1 MSPPPEP
8 AQLPPIE
15 ALEGA
20 DVATFAAALGPLFEE
35 APRFLALLAAARPHT
50 SWASLFTRA
59 DELALAMPIDA
70 QLELI
75 DAHPRIGAPPATVSA
90 LSFREQ
96 GYDQEHAQQLAAA
109 AAAEADALR
118 QTLARLNLQYE
129 AHFGFRY
136 VIFVAGRPRSAIV
149 PLMER
154 ALTAQADDERQRALH
169 DVVAIARD
177 RATRLGAFQHSALSA
192 PDEVTP

>member
-1 MSPPPEP
+1 M
-8 AQLPPIE
+8 LD
-15 ALEGA
+15 GT
-20 DVATFAAALGPLFEE
+20 DVATFAATLGPLFEE
-35 APRFLALLAAARPHT
+35 APRFLALLAAARPYT
-50 SWASLFTRA
+50 SWESLFGRA
-59 DELALAMPIDA
+59 DEQALAMAADA

-96 GYDQEHAQQLAAA
+96 GYDQERSQQLAAA

-118 QTLARLNLQYE
+118 QTLARLNTEYE
-129 AHFGFRY
+129 ARFGFRY

-169 DVVAIARD
+169 DVIAIARD
-177 RATRLGAFQHSALSA
+177 RAMRLGAFQHSERSA